1 MYRKLISLCR
11 GWLWGGLL
19 GVAVTFAAIHLVTAV
34 VLAAVRP
41 DTASTIS
48 GYVLPVVAGVALFIL
63 SYSHTLSSFE
73 MLLRFGRTRRR
84 SLGTV
89 LAVIVTEGYA
99 LFGLSVLL
107 TALERWAAP
116 PLWTA
121 LAGAPG
127 YAVGTEG
134 RALPAPAPGAPVVE
148 PDPNLLIVTGSFP
161 WWAWLLIALGC
172 AVVGIIA
179 GALVQRLGRRAFWLL
194 WGVWLVV
201 ILGGNLLPWSRLPSL
216 PWLIPVVIAAVAV
229 LAVWSVWSL
238 LHAVV
243 RR

>member
-11 GWLWGGLL
+11 GWLLGGLL

-41 DTASTIS
+41 DTAPMVS
-48 GYVLPVVAGVALFIL
+48 GYVLPVVAGLVLFIL
-63 SYSHTLSSFE
+63 AYSHTLSSFE

-89 LAVIVTEGYA
+89 LAVIVTEGCA
-99 LFGLSVLL
+99 LFGLGALL
-107 TALERWAAP
+107 TALEWWAVP

-121 LAGAPG
+121 LVGVPRYALGAETPAVPEPGLGAP
-127 YAVGTEG
+127 
-134 RALPAPAPGAPVVE
+134 LPE
-148 PDPNLLIVTGSFP
+148 PDPALFIETGGFP
-161 WWAWLLIALGC
+161 WWAWLAIALGC

-216 PWLIPVVIAAVAV
+216 PWLLPAVIAAAAV

-238 LHAVV
+238 LRAVV
-243 RR
+243 RA